1 VEAIVIARW
10 WCSPFAYDAADGSS
24 QRESE
29 TGGLGGA
36 VGCGEAEGWRGEKR
50 EEEEELVGCPC
61 WDGEEG
67 ESGGYVAVILLETG
81 FDGVHSG

>member
-1 VEAIVIARW
+1 
-10 WCSPFAYDAADGSS
+10 
-24 QRESE
+24 
-29 TGGLGGA
+29 

-67 ESGGYVAVILLETG
+67 ESGGYVAVILVEMG
-81 FDGVHSG
+81 FDGVHSE